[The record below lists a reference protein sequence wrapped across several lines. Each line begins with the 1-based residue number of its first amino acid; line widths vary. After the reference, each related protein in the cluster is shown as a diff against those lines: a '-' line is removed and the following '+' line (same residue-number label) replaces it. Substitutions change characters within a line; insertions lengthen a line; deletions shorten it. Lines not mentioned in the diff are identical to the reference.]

1 MKRKISS
8 FQPLKALL
16 LAAPML
22 ACNARAQNTDS
33 HWSPSTDVFPDG
45 NGGLYAY
52 FADPANWDSGVVPE
66 YTHSNGG
73 SVRVM
78 LNQSVGAHVT
88 CVITNDTHLY
98 QLMAGAG
105 GGGDLVITNG
115 ANVTV
120 GWDQPAWDVVGGFG
134 NIWTGVGFPNGPATL
149 YIGPG
154 CHFTTGDHLWVGQGT
169 NNGSPAQGTVIIDGG
184 ILEVHGQLGV
194 GWNGTGGTNYITLQ
208 NGGRAFLNTW
218 AAPTLGHPGNNS
230 TGIMNIA
237 DNSSYVVVTNNQTSQ
252 FSGLTNNNQLI
263 AYGGAGTVTWNYNP
277 VLNITTIHAMAP
289 FINGVTPVIAAQPTN
304 VVLSPGGTASFH
316 VQVVNVPVN
325 YQWFFNGNPL
335 ADGSG
340 ISGSQTATLTISGVA
355 TAQLG
360 SYFVMATNTTHADQ
374 FVTSTSV
381 SLSSMGLNLYPV
393 VTVNGVPG
401 STYAA
406 QYTASLTS
414 PNWITFATITVN
426 SFAPQYVVDT
436 TSPMAVTRFY
446 RVIQQ

>member
-1 MKRKISS
+1 MKRNISS
-8 FQPLKALL
+8 FKPLRSLLLAGL

-22 ACNARAQNTDS
+22 AFNARAVDY
-33 HWSPSTDVFPDG
+33 HWSPTVVTDG
-45 NGGLYAY
+45 TAY
-52 FADPANWDSGVVPE
+52 FADPNNWDSVLVPGYTNGVE
-66 YTHSNGG
+66 TIRTMINTT
-73 SVRVM
+73 
-78 LNQSVGAHVT
+78 AAA
-88 CVITNDTHLY
+88 CIITNDTTLY

-105 GGGDLVITNG
+105 GVGGGGDVLITNN
-115 ANVTV
+115 AKVTS
-120 GWDQPAWDVVGGFG
+120 GWDVIGGFG
-134 NIWTGVGFPNGPATL
+134 NIWTGVGFPNGPSTL
-149 YIGPG
+149 TIGPG
-154 CHFTTGDHLWVGQGT
+154 CRFTTGDHLWVGQGT
-169 NNGSPAQGTVIIDGG
+169 GNTGTVLIDGG
-184 ILEVHGQLGV
+184 ILDVHQQLGV

>member
-66 YTHSNGG
+66 YTNAAGG

-230 TGIMNIA
+230 LGIMDIA
-237 DNSSYVVVTNNQTSQ
+237 DNSSYVVVTNNQTGF
-252 FSGLTNNNQLI
+252 FSTLVANNQLI
-263 AYGGAGTVTWNYNP
+263 AYGGLGTVTWNYNP
-277 VLNITTIHAMAP
+277 SLNITTIHATAP
-289 FINGVTPVIAAQPTN
+289 VTTNTPVITAQPTN
-304 VVLSPGGTASFH
+304 VIVALGGTASFH

-325 YQWFFNGNPL
+325 YQWFFNGNPVT
-335 ADGSG
+335 DGGG
-340 ISGSQTATLTISGVA
+340 ISGSKTATLTISGV
-355 TAQLG
+355 TLAQLG
-360 SYFVMATNTTHADQ
+360 SYFAMATNSTQSDQ
-374 FVTSTSV
+374 FATSTSA
-381 SLSSMGLNLYPV
+381 SLSTSGINLYPV
-393 VTVNGVPG
+393 ITINGVPG
-401 STYAA
+401 NTYVTEYA
-406 QYTASLTS
+406 ASLT
-414 PNWITFATITVN
+414 PPVTWIPFATNAVG
-426 SFAPQYVVDT
+426 SFAPVYVVDT
-436 TSPMAVTRFY
+436 NSPMSVKRFY
-446 RVIQQ
+446 KVVQP